1 MHCFMSLIQRIDNP
15 ALRTFNYRKKDK
27 YNDDGAYIRKI

>member
-1 MHCFMSLIQRIDNP
+1 MRCFMSPIQRTDNP

-27 YNDDGAYIRKI
+27 YNDDEAYIRKI